1 MEQKRYGHFDDQH
14 REYVITDPQ
23 TPWPWINYLGNE
35 DFFSLISNTAGG
47 YSFYKDAK
55 FRRLTRYRYNGVPMD
70 NGGRYFYIMPTPSP
84 SQREGSLDTST
95 LENTLQGNQAPL
107 PSGGAGGG
115 SPVWSPGW
123 KPCKTPL
130 DFYECRH
137 GMNYTRITGRKDDV
151 ECSVLFFVPLKTWA
165 EVQKLTLRNLSKEV
179 KRLKLFSFQEWCLW
193 NAATDME
200 NFQRNFSTGEVEVE
214 APLSSPGG
222 DTSAKAANKTIE
234 APSGA
239 VGGATVIY
247 HKTEYKERRN
257 HYAYYSV
264 NTAAQGFD
272 TDRESFVGL
281 YNGFDA
287 PECVVAGRPK
297 NSIAHG
303 WSPIASHYIEV
314 ELQPGESKDY
324 IFVLGYVENEQEEK
338 YERAEG
344 AVQSS
349 NAPAAR
355 STVQTSLGA
364 LDHTIINK
372 RKAHETIARFD
383 TAEKVDKAFA
393 ELNRYWDDLL
403 NIYKVTT
410 GNAKLDRMVNIWN
423 QYQCMVTF
431 CMSRSASFFESGIGR
446 GMGFRDSNQD
456 LVGFVH
462 QIPERARQR
471 IIDIASTQFPDGGC
485 YHQYQPLT
493 KRGNNDIGGGFN
505 DDPCWLIFGTIA
517 YIKET
522 GDFTIL
528 DEMVPFDNEP
538 GTEVTLFEHLRVSL
552 NHVIENLGPHGL
564 PLIGRAD
571 WNDCLNLNCFSW
583 DPNESFQT
591 TENKSEGS
599 QAESLMIAGLFVVT
613 AKDYAALCRRI
624 GKDAE
629 ATRMLQAADAMT
641 EAVKQHGWDG
651 EWFLRAYDFFGRK
664 IGSKENEE
672 GKIFIESQG
681 WCTMAGIG
689 LDEGLVARSLDS
701 VKKYLDCEHGIVLN
715 NPAFTTYHVE
725 MGEISS
731 YPAGYKENAGIFC
744 HNNPWVIIGET
755 VAARGDDAWAHYAKI
770 LPSYVEEDRQT
781 LHKVEPYVNCQM
793 VAGKDAARP
802 GEGKNSWLTGTAAWM
817 WLTVSQYILGIK
829 PDYDGLLIDPCLPQ
843 TAREYTVCRRFR
855 GADYT
860 IHVLNPQ
867 GVAKGVKAITLDG
880 QPVEGCVVP
889 FSEGSHQVEVV
900 MG

>member
-1 MEQKRYGHFDDQH
+1 MENKRYGHFDDQH

-47 YSFYKDAK
+47 YCFYKDAK

-70 NGGRYFYIMPTPSP
+70 NGGRYFYIN
-84 SQREGSLDTST
+84 D
-95 LENTLQGNQAPL
+95 
-107 PSGGAGGG
+107 GGT
-115 SPVWSPGW
+115 VWNPGW

-130 DFYECRH
+130 DSYECRH
-137 GMNYTRITGRKDDV
+137 GMNYTRITGSKNGV
-151 ECSVLFFVPLKTWA
+151 EASVLFFVPLHTWA
-165 EVQKLTLRNLSKEV
+165 EVQKLTLTNNSNEV
-179 KRLKLFSFQEWCLW
+179 KRLKLFSFAEWCLW

-200 NFQRNFSTGEVEVE
+200 NFQRNFSTGEVE
-214 APLSSPGG
+214 
-222 DTSAKAANKTIE
+222 IE
-234 APSGA
+234 DS
-239 VGGATVIY
+239 VIY
-247 HKTEYKERRN
+247 HKTEYRERRN
-257 HYAYYSV
+257 HYAFYGV
-264 NTAAQGFD
+264 NVPIQGFD
-272 TDRESFVGL
+272 TDRETFVGL
-281 YNGFDA
+281 YNEFANPDA
-287 PECVVAGRPK
+287 VIEGRPR
-297 NSIAHG
+297 NSHAHG

-314 ELQPGESKDY
+314 ELQPGESRDY
-324 IFVLGYVENEQEEK
+324 IFLLGYVENEQEEK
-338 YERAEG
+338 FI
-344 AVQSS
+344 
-349 NAPAAR
+349 APQ
-355 STVQTSLGA
+355 V
-364 LDHTIINK
+364 INK
-372 RKAHETIARFD
+372 TQAKAMMARFD
-383 TAEKVDKAFA
+383 TSEKVDAAFA
-393 ELNRYWDDLL
+393 ELCNYWDNLL
-403 NIYKVTT
+403 NIYTANT
-410 GNAKLDRMVNIWN
+410 GNDKLDRMVNIWN

-462 QIPERARQR
+462 LIPERARER

-505 DDPCWLIFGTIA
+505 DDPCWLIFGTVA

-522 GDFTIL
+522 GDFSIL
-528 DEMVPFDNEP
+528 DEMVPFDNQP
-538 GTEVTLFEHLRVSL
+538 GTEVTLFEHLQVSF
-552 NHVIENLGPHGL
+552 NHVVNNLGPHSL

-591 TENKSEGS
+591 TENKTEGS

-613 AKDYAALCRRI
+613 GKDYVELCRI
-624 GKDAE
+624 LPDHIKTLQNLKAFDFAAE
-629 ATRMLQAADAMT
+629 ADRAQRHVDEMVN
-641 EAVKQHGWDG
+641 AVKDHGWDG
-651 EWFLRAYDFFGRK
+651 EWYLRAYDFYGNK
-664 IGSKENEE
+664 IGSDECEE

-689 LDEGLVARSLDS
+689 LEEGLVERSLDS
-701 VKKYLDCEHGIVLN
+701 VKERLECEHGIVLN

-731 YPAGYKENAGIFC
+731 YPEGYKENAGIFC

-755 VAARGDDAWAHYAKI
+755 VAARGDDAWSHYKKI

-793 VAGKDAARP
+793 VAGKDAYRP

-817 WLTVSQYILGIK
+817 WYTVSEFILGIK
-829 PDYDGLLIDPCLPQ
+829 PHYDGLLIDPCLPK
-843 TAREYTVCRRFR
+843 TAHNYTVTRRFR
-855 GADYT
+855 GAEYE
-860 IHVLNPQ
+860 IHVSNPKGVSK
-867 GVAKGVKAITLDG
+867 GVAKMTVDG
-880 QPVEGCVVP
+880 KPVEGAVVP
-889 FSEGSHQVEVV
+889 AQPGKHIVEVV